1 MYRVARNI
9 MLFKA
14 DKLIFMIFFMNFQLI
29 YYAFEHHHQTGAK
42 KQIGQIKNDFFLSS

>member
-14 DKLIFMIFFMNFQLI
+14 DKLIFLIFFFMNFQLI

-42 KQIGQIKNDFFLSS
+42 KNK